1 MQARPRSTKS
11 FVTVFRAIP
20 VIREVE
26 RMLFPSTRAAMT
38 RTRSPFASVF
48 IMSIMLEW
56 NQNSQAFRSVCLRLV
71 LARCYFS
78 AWDRSHA
85 PWRAMRSSKTVCRSS
100 SGYGL
105 TRNVY
110 LGHRKLRSPELRLNL
125 LLPCGGCVDVN
136 VRAFR
141 VVQAALSEK
150 TEPDARKVAARKGGL
165 VGGPSRAKSISPAR
179 RREIAKQASRVRW
192 SRKTTDLPTE

>member
-100 SGYGL
+100 S
-105 TRNVY
+105 
-110 LGHRKLRSPELRLNL
+110 PELRLNL